1 MDYSKYIIYT
11 DVDGTA
17 IHSYKPLSYLNKKA
31 IKNFIDN
38 GGLFG
43 VASGRTRRS
52 IDEIFPLINMPYV
65 EANGTII
72 SDNDGT
78 IIFKSV
84 LNNSFKHSL
93 YNYVKERKTLMLTAL
108 GSETTKV
115 ILNDERDDKVLDFKR
130 KLISYE
136 EYMKLD
142 ILKASII
149 AQEDDINKAIIEIN
163 TLPFMKDIAGT
174 RSSNI
179 YYEMYNTDADK
190 GLGIQKAIEYRKLN
204 DRILVCIGDF
214 ENDLN
219 MLKMADIAL
228 CPQNAIDEVKNIC
241 DKVLPDCRHNT
252 IYHAIKSLKYTIVLQ
267 SPSQYHHY

>member
-17 IHSYKPLSYLNKKA
+17 IHSYKSLSYLNKKA
-31 IKNFIDN
+31 IREFIEN
-38 GGLFG
+38 GGMFG

-65 EANGTII
+65 EANGTVI

-78 IIFKSV
+78 IIFKSL
-84 LNNSFKHSL
+84 LNRNFKQNL
-93 YNYVKERKTLMLTAL
+93 FDYVKERKTLMLTAL
-108 GSETTKV
+108 GKETTKV
-115 ILNDERDDKVLDFKR
+115 LMNDERDDKILDFRR

-136 EYMKLD
+136 EYMNTD
-142 ILKASII
+142 VLKASII
-149 AQEDDINKAIIEIN
+149 APEEEINKAIEELKSLN
-163 TLPFMKDIAGT
+163 FMNSITGS
-174 RSSNI
+174 RSSKM

-190 GLGIQKAIEYRKLN
+190 GLGIKKAIEYRKLN
-204 DRILVCIGDF
+204 NRTVVCIGDF

-228 CPQNAIDEVKNIC
+228 CPDNAIDEVKEIC
-241 DKVLPDCRHNT
+241 VKVLPDSKHNT
-252 IYHAIKSLKYTIVLQ
+252 IYHALKYLKTLV
-267 SPSQYHHY
+267 

>member
-1 MDYSKYIIYT
+1 MKIYISGAITGTDDYMEQF
-11 DVDGTA
+11 A
-17 IHSYKPLSYLNKKA
+17 KA
-31 IKNFIDN
+31 EKELTEQ
-38 GGLFG
+38 G
-43 VASGRTRRS
+43 
-52 IDEIFPLINMPYV
+52 Y
-65 EANGTII
+65 
-72 SDNDGT
+72 
-78 IIFKSV
+78 SV
-84 LNNSFKHSL
+84 VNP
-93 YNYVKERKTLMLTAL
+93 A
-108 GSETTKV
+108 KV
-115 ILNDERDDKVLDFKR
+115 NAQLPEDT
-130 KLISYE
+130 SYE

-149 AQEDDINKAIIEIN
+149 AEEEAINKAIIETN
-163 TLPFMKDIAGT
+163 TLPFMNNIAGT

-219 MLKMADIAL
+219 MLKISDIAL

-252 IYHAIKSLKYTIVLQ
+252 IYHAIKSLK
-267 SPSQYHHY
+267 

>member
-1 MDYSKYIIYT
+1 
-11 DVDGTA
+11 
-17 IHSYKPLSYLNKKA
+17 
-31 IKNFIDN
+31 
-38 GGLFG
+38 
-43 VASGRTRRS
+43 
-52 IDEIFPLINMPYV
+52 MPYV

-72 SDNDGT
+72 SNNDGT

-93 YNYVKERKTLMLTAL
+93 YNYVKERKNLMLTAL

-149 AQEDDINKAIIEIN
+149 AEEEAINKAIFEIN

-190 GLGIQKAIEYRKLN
+190 GLGIQKAIEYMEYQFVRRVL
-204 DRILVCIGDF
+204 L
-214 ENDLN
+214 
-219 MLKMADIAL
+219 ADYR
-228 CPQNAIDEVKNIC
+228 QVREGIC
-241 DKVLPDCRHNT
+241 SGYGCFPRG
-252 IYHAIKSLKYTIVLQ
+252 A
-267 SPSQYHHY
+267 